1 MAEVVGVTEPRR
13 NIGAHVRRAGEGE
26 RLLITRRGRPVAE
39 LRPLPTDQEA
49 SPKSLFHVSKHE
61 TMGDMLKGQDVV
73 VLLKLLGVAEAVP
86 VRDLASQLGF
96 DVAGTHR
103 AMHRL
108 DEAGLYS
115 AERRR
120 VFQAPAEEFLVHAA
134 KFSFPPRWR
143 AEARGIPT
151 SWAAEPLKDELA
163 EPAGLP
169 PVWPYSKGTVRGLA
183 LEPLHSMAPQA
194 ALADPELWQ
203 RLALVDALRSND
215 SARITQ
221 LAAKLLQERIGS

>member
-1 MAEVVGVTEPRR
+1 
-13 NIGAHVRRAGEGE
+13 
-26 RLLITRRGRPVAE
+26 
-39 LRPLPTDQEA
+39 
-49 SPKSLFHVSKHE
+49 
-61 TMGDMLKGQDVV
+61 MLKGQDVV
-73 VLLKLLGVAEAVP
+73 VLLKLLGSAEPPP

-103 AMHRL
+103 AMRRL

-120 VFQAPAEEFLVHAA
+120 IFQAPAEEFLVHAA
-134 KFSFPPRWR
+134 KFNFPAKWGS
-143 AEARGIPT
+143 EVRGIPT
-151 SWAAEPLKDELA
+151 SWAAEPLKGELA

-169 PVWPYSKGTVRGLA
+169 PVWPYSKGTVRGLGF
-183 LEPLHSMAPQA
+183 EPLHPIVPEA
-194 ALADPELWQ
+194 ALADPELWR

-221 LAAKLLQERIGS
+221 LAAKLLGERMGS